1 MVVERDYQC
10 TNTMFNFS
18 FSFSAMGLP
27 WDWHALPGHHWSP
40 CKHNVLTTGVC
51 TGTLAWP
58 RGQNTSTAVD
68 WDQTILSHLKSS
80 EPSCSKCYKNYK
92 NEINEWENNCQLL
105 PSSFLKT
112 KEPLTSSLHTP
123 EIPYK
128 VSSIKVCHVSVCD
141 SNSQSQAS
149 IRRQLT
155 NERPGLCHPGTRA
168 PLGPW
173 VGNLSNNQFQEIC

>member
-1 MVVERDYQC
+1 MSLC
-10 TNTMFNFS
+10 LLS
-18 FSFSAMGLP
+18 FSFSAMGLL

-68 WDQTILSHLKSS
+68 WDQTISSHLKSS
-80 EPSCSKCYKNYK
+80 EPSCFKCYKNYK

-112 KEPLTSSLHTP
+112 KEPLTSSLHPQKSHIKYRVSTYVMSQCVTITANHRP
-123 EIPYK
+123 VSGGSWPMRGQGCVIP
-128 VSSIKVCHVSVCD
+128 
-141 SNSQSQAS
+141 A
-149 IRRQLT
+149 
-155 NERPGLCHPGTRA
+155 PGHH
-168 PLGPW
+168 
-173 VGNLSNNQFQEIC
+173 